1 MGDNHEVIQLCNL
14 YSVRQKFGIMGYY
27 FHLHRS
33 ILFFLSTPFLRND
46 IIFFN
51 DKLNFVHRF
60 G

>member
-33 ILFFLSTPFLRND
+33 ILFFLSTTFLRND
-46 IIFFN
+46 IIFLMTN
-51 DKLNFVHRF
+51 
-60 G
+60 